1 MIEYKVKIDTIDG
14 VKTFVTAA
22 SKFAYDIDL
31 ISGRYAVDAKSVMGI
46 FSIDPSK
53 VLTMVAHTDD
63 TSELEAALSDFII
76 N

>member
-14 VKTFVTAA
+14 VKKFVTAA

-31 ISGRYAVDAKSVMGI
+31 ISGRYAVDAKSVLGI
-46 FSIDPSK
+46 FSIDTSK

>member
-14 VKTFVTAA
+14 VKKFVTAV

-46 FSIDPSK
+46 FSIDTSK

-63 TSELEAALSDFII
+63 TSELEAELSDFII

>member
-14 VKTFVTAA
+14 VKKFVTAA

-46 FSIDPSK
+46 FSIDTSK

>member
-14 VKTFVTAA
+14 VKKFVTAA

-46 FSIDPSK
+46 FSINTSK

>member
-14 VKTFVTAA
+14 VKKFVTAA

-46 FSIDPSK
+46 FSIDTSK
-53 VLTMVAHTDD
+53 VLTSCTHNQP
-63 TSELEAALSDFII
+63 FF
-76 N
+76 